1 MKNINSIILS
11 LITLGL
17 GYYFGRKQV
26 KTEANADFMRLVAE
40 SQKRPDRLREF
51 RAT

>member
-17 GYYFGRKQV
+17 GYYFGRKQG
-26 KTEANADFMRLVAE
+26 KQEANIDFMKSERVQRYLKNPKFYEA
-40 SQKRPDRLREF
+40 
-51 RAT
+51 